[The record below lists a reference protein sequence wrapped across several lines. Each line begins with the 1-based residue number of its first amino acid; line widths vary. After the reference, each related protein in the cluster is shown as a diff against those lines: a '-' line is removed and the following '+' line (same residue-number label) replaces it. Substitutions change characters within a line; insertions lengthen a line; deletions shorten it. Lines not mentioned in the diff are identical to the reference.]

1 MLVAVE
7 VVGGK
12 GRHTNES
19 GKPKKA
25 PDLVKRAFFSIEITS
40 FLDPIFFQF
49 LGRSRKGKGVKGKSK
64 GKE

>member
-7 VVGGK
+7 VVAGK

-19 GKPKKA
+19 GNPKKA

-40 FLDPIFFQF
+40 FLDPIFFSIF
-49 LGRSRKGKGVKGKSK
+49 GSFEERERSK

>member
-7 VVGGK
+7 VVAGK
-12 GRHTNES
+12 GKTYEWI
-19 GKPKKA
+19 GEPKKAQGQDLA

-40 FLDPIFFQF
+40 FLDPIFLNFWVVR
-49 LGRSRKGKGVKGKSK
+49 GK